1 MKFERG
7 THGLADALSHRPSAP
22 DVDNTETIDNMAN
35 EYVKPYRKIVQKGGD
50 ENALRGTIRPRPRIW
65 SYNIADSKAKAST
78 FQSHLSLL
86 AYTSFSNAITKTLLA
101 REASKHIFRLFQTGK
116 YSRLQLLVEH
126 CALRNVDTTNLE
138 FHSPRDTQAQDKS
151 RSPRAHV
158 CIHGRSLYFTAGDV
172 PLCAPS
178 VRPHTAC
185 FRHRIKRDEA
195 RRNSKGAKRP
205 MREE

>member
-1 MKFERG
+1 MDFYSIAYDNMRKSVATLNADYTQGKSLEVWRTLDYEAPSLFEGAR
-7 THGLADALSHRPSAP
+7 DALITSLNTFEKAP
-22 DVDNTETIDNMAN
+22 GVG
-35 EYVKPYRKIVQKGGD
+35 PYFKR
-50 ENALRGTIRPRPRIW
+50 
-65 SYNIADSKAKAST
+65 S
-78 FQSHLSLL
+78 SL
-86 AYTSFSNAITKTLLA
+86 
-101 REASKHIFRLFQTGK
+101 
-116 YSRLQLLVEH
+116 
-126 CALRNVDTTNLE
+126 CNVD
-138 FHSPRDTQAQDKS
+138 SPDTYAYWHDIAQAQDKS

-205 MREE
+205 MREEG

>member
-1 MKFERG
+1 MGKTGSR
-7 THGLADALSHRPSAP
+7 RP
-22 DVDNTETIDNMAN
+22 
-35 EYVKPYRKIVQKGGD
+35 
-50 ENALRGTIRPRPRIW
+50 
-65 SYNIADSKAKAST
+65 
-78 FQSHLSLL
+78 
-86 AYTSFSNAITKTLLA
+86 TLLPLS
-101 REASKHIFRLFQTGK
+101 RCASSIPVDLPQSDYGLLQHRLRSTKEICRLAQCRLHTWKSAYRQGLSKLPSPSLTRRTSEHDFGLPSQTGK

-126 CALRNVDTTNLE
+126 CALRNVDTANLE

-205 MREE
+205 MREEG

>member
-1 MKFERG
+1 MHMKFERG

-35 EYVKPYRKIVQKGGD
+35 EYVKPYRKIMQKGGD
-50 ENALRGTIRPRPRIW
+50 ENALRGTIRTRPRIW

-101 REASKHIFRLFQTGK
+101 REASKHIFRLSQTGK
-116 YSRLQLLVEH
+116 YSRLQLLVER
-126 CALRNVDTTNLE
+126 CALRNVDTANLE
-138 FHSPRDTQAQDKS
+138 FHNDTQARRELSGACPDV
-151 RSPRAHV
+151 RV
-158 CIHGRSLYFTAGDV
+158 HGSSFRFTHRDV

-185 FRHRIKRDEA
+185 FRHRIK
-195 RRNSKGAKRP
+195 
-205 MREE
+205 